1 MTHNGRNHMTYFKFV
16 RRMRGFWMLAL
27 VGTLFALEGSA
38 FYGLEASQHQPQPQP
53 ETAYWGTGP
62 H

>member
-1 MTHNGRNHMTYFKFV
+1 MTYFKFV